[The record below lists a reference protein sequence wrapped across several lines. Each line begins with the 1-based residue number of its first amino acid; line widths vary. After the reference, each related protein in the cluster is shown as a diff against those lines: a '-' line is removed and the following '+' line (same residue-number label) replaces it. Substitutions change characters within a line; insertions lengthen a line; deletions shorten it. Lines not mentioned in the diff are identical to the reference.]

1 MAEVMKI
8 AISTITFTLKK
19 TNEGDMWQKNKRL
32 FSFYFIKYY
41 YYYLLMEIT

>member
-32 FSFYFIKYY
+32 FFRFI
-41 YYYLLMEIT
+41 LSNIIIIIIC

>member
-8 AISTITFTLKK
+8 AISTSTFNLKK

-32 FSFYFIKYY
+32 FFRFI
-41 YYYLLMEIT
+41 LSNIIIIIIIC

>member
-8 AISTITFTLKK
+8 AISTFTLKK

-32 FSFYFIKYY
+32 YFCFI
-41 YYYLLMEIT
+41 LSNIIIIIIC